1 MVNSSRPSL
10 YLSFH
15 GGTGAGNW
23 NNIHAYG
30 VDGSKIGK
38 VLDKSSLPKKVD
50 LRELRGFDLGPDGN
64 LYVVNAFQN
73 YSQVRDF
80 MVSRKE
86 AGLMGSAFFV

>member
-1 MVNSSRPSL
+1 
-10 YLSFH
+10 
-15 GGTGAGNW
+15 
-23 NNIHAYG
+23 
-30 VDGSKIGK
+30 
-38 VLDKSSLPKKVD
+38 
-50 LRELRGFDLGPDGN
+50 LGPDGN